1 MDLAVLLDETR
12 VYVLAAECDVCLL
25 LVYHSRATFRISFNV
40 IQSFRTHIINYM
52 IIMPA

>member
-1 MDLAVLLDETR
+1 MARIGPCMDLAVLLDETR
-12 VYVLAAECDVCLL
+12 VYVCLL